1 MFVLSI
7 HYYNCRCKGSNSTP
21 MIMSSAAKELA
32 VIGIR
37 ATAVSHSDIA
47 DALLAI
53 QGLSGADV
61 VALFPGI
68 SKAMVVKVA

>member
-1 MFVLSI
+1 MCVLII

-32 VIGIR
+32 VICIR
-37 ATAVSHSDIA
+37 ATAESHSDIA

-53 QGLSGADV
+53 HGLPGADA
-61 VALFPGI
+61 VASFHGI
-68 SKAMVVKVA
+68 GEAMVVKVA